1 MNDRLSALYSDILR
15 EELIPALGCT
25 EPIAIALAAARARE
39 ALGTD
44 PSAIVVRCS
53 GNIIKNVKS
62 VYVPNT
68 GGLKGIPA
76 SALAGMVAGDSS
88 RGMQVLAHLSDDDRR
103 RIHELLSKNICK
115 TEMFEG
121 EEGLHIRVT
130 MTADHSVA
138 DKGDTGDGDATVR
151 DTALAE
157 ILHTHTNFCR
167 VERNGK
173 VLLHKDCDSKDYTSV
188 LTDRSVLTIE
198 GIYEFAKTADMG
210 PLEELLD
217 LQINDNTAIAKEG
230 LANHYGLNVGSAIKE
245 VYGDSLWANIRAS
258 AAAGSDARMGGCSL
272 PVVINSGSGNQGL
285 TTSLPVI
292 TYARHCGADKE
303 TLYRAMVLSNLV
315 TIRLKT
321 GIGRLS
327 AYCGAMS
334 ASAGSSAGI
343 TFLAGGTLA
352 QVDAAIT
359 NTLACVSGIV
369 CDGAKASCA
378 AKIATGLDAAIIGH
392 HLAMKGK
399 AYEPGCGIVKGDV
412 EQTVDAVGRLGRV
425 GMRETD
431 TEILRIMLDK

>member
-1 MNDRLSALYSDILR
+1 MNDCPSALYSDILR

-88 RGMQVLAHLSDDDRR
+88 KGMQVLAHLNDADRR
-103 RIHELLSKNICK
+103 RIHELLSMNICR

-130 MTADHSVA
+130 MTACNVS
-138 DKGDTGDGDATVR
+138 TDGGKTANGSANGG

-157 ILHTHTNFCR
+157 IIHTHTNFCR

-173 VLLHKDCDSKDYTSV
+173 VLFHKDCNSKDYTSV
-188 LTDRSVLTIE
+188 LTDRSVLTIA
-198 GIYEFAKTADMG
+198 GIYEFAKTADIG

-217 LQINDNTAIAKEG
+217 LQISDNTAIAKEG
-230 LANHYGLNVGSAIKE
+230 LANKYGLNVGSAIKE

-352 QVDAAIT
+352 QIDAAIT

-399 AYEPGCGIVKGDV
+399 AYEPGCGIVKNDV

-431 TEILRIMLDK
+431 AEILRIMLDK